1 MLRSKQ
7 HRLSSPSRL
16 ALRRS
21 HCRRC
26 ARGAASAG
34 RTVGEVQRTS
44 TWRGV
49 ATYGHV
55 EPRTDV
61 DAELVYDW
69 RDKRLPA
76 KIERLRVQAKDAP
89 AAVGSA

>member
-1 MLRSKQ
+1 MPGFPLQ
-7 HRLSSPSRL
+7 
-16 ALRRS
+16 
-21 HCRRC
+21 
-26 ARGAASAG
+26 
-34 RTVGEVQRTS
+34 
-44 TWRGV
+44 
-49 ATYGHV
+49 
-55 EPRTDV
+55 PRTDV